1 MYLELHICQISAC
14 RDYRLRL
21 HPTWLGPNMGCPI
34 FEVCIGDA
42 AFSCF
47 PMAELIC
54 IELKCVLE
62 ISFSSSVGFPG
73 TERMVS
79 VH

>member
-1 MYLELHICQISAC
+1 
-14 RDYRLRL
+14 
-21 HPTWLGPNMGCPI
+21 MGCPI